1 MFKRINCKRFLTL
14 ALSLM
19 MMLTMFPVVEANA
32 ATASEYAAGCWA
44 YAYANTT
51 VYANPSLTGTTVGSI
66 GPSEGVTVLK
76 VETNSSGVTVYYINY
91 SAPGTAKQGYVRWN
105 QVCVDGNDTCPGIV
119 ARNAT
124 VYYDSNKTS
133 VAGSV
138 SSGEIVSLLS
148 SSNNLFY
155 IEYNVTANG
164 GRKRGYI
171 DTSAVTRCGNKTLND
186 FWRNTDEP
194 SVSFFQ
200 NGCGTTYNVYQ
211 VPNPNIETFATINA
225 TTQITIYQ
233 ITNINGLN
241 FSYVIGIDN
250 RPGSATY
257 GQKISG
263 YILR

>member
-1 MFKRINCKRFLTL
+1 MFKRINYKRFLTL
-14 ALSLM
+14 ALALV
-19 MMLTMFPVVEANA
+19 MMLTMFPVVKANA

-44 YAYANTT
+44 YAYTNTT

-124 VYYDSNKTS
+124 VFYTEERSTI
-133 VAGSV
+133 AGSV
-138 SSGEIVSLLS
+138 SAGEIISLLS
-148 SSNNLFY
+148 YNDDMYY

-164 GRKRGYI
+164 GRKRGFVDESCI
-171 DTSAVTRCGNKTLND
+171 TKCGSKTLND
-186 FWRNTDEP
+186 YWRNNNNY
-194 SVSFFQ
+194 VSTYPAGYSQ
-200 NGCGTTYNVYQ
+200 SYNVYQ
-211 VPNPNIETFATINA
+211 VPNPNIETFATVVPGEYVKEY
-225 TTQITIYQ
+225 TTSTI
-233 ITNINGLN
+233 INGLN
-241 FSYVIGIDN
+241 FTCISFID
-250 RPGSATY
+250 RRTGSSTY
-257 GQKISG
+257 GQRISG

>member
-1 MFKRINCKRFLTL
+1 MFKRINCKRFFTL
-14 ALSLM
+14 ALALM
-19 MMLTMFPVVEANA
+19 MMLTMFPVVKANA

-91 SAPGTAKQGYVRWN
+91 SAPGTAKQGYVRWD

-119 ARNAT
+119 TRNAT
-124 VYYDSNKTS
+124 VYYSTERNV

-138 SSGEIVSLLS
+138 STNEIVSILS
-148 SSNNLFY
+148 KYNDMYY

-164 GRKRGYI
+164 GRKRGYVES
-171 DTSAVTRCGNKTLND
+171 SALTKCGSKTLNS
-186 FWRNTDEP
+186 FWRGDGTVTIVN
-194 SVSFFQ
+194 VSQ
-200 NGCGTTYNVYQ
+200 SYNVYQ
-211 VPNPNIETFATINA
+211 VPNPNIETFATIN
-225 TTQITIYQ
+225 TGDQIRIFSRS
-233 ITNINGLN
+233 NVNGLY
-241 FSYVIGIDN
+241 FSFVSFTD
-250 RPGSATY
+250 RRVGSATY
-257 GQKISG
+257 GQLVTG